1 MAETIQE
8 LFTEVKQLLDS
19 AKEDYAQKRWG
30 NHEYYV
36 TEVNLLLSRA
46 QSLGVECGTTEI
58 READR
63 DQVIHTSGTLVPGR
77 TLPMEP
83 SIASKIRKLREII
96 NVTERLLRKVAQV
109 AGLNLNNESSPLILI
124 ENLCSRFHTISRQ
137 LRSRRENRSTI
148 EIEDEYD
155 VQDLLHALLRIH
167 FEDVRTEEWTPS
179 YAGGS
184 ARMDFLLKSEQIV
197 IEAKKTRKGL
207 AARELGEQLIIDI
220 EKYSKHPDCKS
231 LICFVYDPEGRIAN
245 PRGVEIDLHS
255 RSDERITVIVYIKP
269 YAV

>member
-1 MAETIQE
+1 MTESIQE
-8 LFTEVKQLLDS
+8 LFADVKQLLDS
-19 AKEDYAQKRWG
+19 AKDDYAQKRWG

-36 TEVNLLLSRA
+36 KEINLLLRRA
-46 QSLGVECGTTEI
+46 QALGVDCETTEI
-58 READR
+58 READC

-77 TLPMEP
+77 SLPMEP
-83 SIASKIRKLREII
+83 SIASKIRKLREIV
-96 NVTERLLRKVAQV
+96 NATEKLLRKVAQV
-109 AGLNLNNESSPLILI
+109 AGLDLNKESSPIILV

-137 LRSRRENRSTI
+137 LRSRKENRPTI

-167 FEDVRTEEWTPS
+167 FDDVRTEEWTPS

-184 ARMDFLLKSEQIV
+184 ARMDFLLKSEQVV

-207 AARELGEQLIIDI
+207 AARELGEQLIVDI
-220 EKYSKHPDCKS
+220 EKYSKHPDCKT

-255 RSDERITVIVYIKP
+255 RSDEHITVIVYIKP
-269 YAV
+269 NAI